1 MNKKSIIV
9 VTIILALVVIAGLWV
24 SGIIPKKIAKICATN
39 YLKKN
44 FPKAQLE
51 YVDIEWSSS
60 HGGYLIRF
68 KDENNRIHGFIIN
81 NKYFPIKLG
90 QGIFAFREEYTEK
103 YDKVEGDADTIGAC
117 TGGLAGIFYGL
128 DNINQ
133 LWKND
138 LLKYDYTINLCN
150 KFNEVLN
157 YGE

>member
-1 MNKKSIIV
+1 MNKKRIIV

-60 HGGYLIRF
+60 HGGCLIRF

-103 YDKVEGDADTIGAC
+103 YDKVEGDADIGDYRV
-117 TGGLAGIFYGL
+117 I
-128 DNINQ
+128 
-133 LWKND
+133 KN
-138 LLKYDYTINLCN
+138 
-150 KFNEVLN
+150 
-157 YGE
+157 